1 MGHTHR
7 TLRRWWVAQAAC
19 IYALVVHRE
28 CTHACSLCTRISRR
42 RAAQYIVMWQ
52 WSRPTPMYLRPVN
65 LCESEYV
72 HSECRRDSKCDSKCI
87 RGSESESTCKHVRAS
102 VCV

>member
-1 MGHTHR
+1 MQLVHAHQPQTGGTVYCD
-7 TLRRWWVAQAAC
+7 VAVVAAD
-19 IYALVVHRE
+19 AHVSANSNPLH
-28 CTHACSLCTRISRR
+28 
-42 RAAQYIVMWQ
+42 
-52 WSRPTPMYLRPVN
+52 LRPVN